1 MYYLVRERGLGMR
14 ICREKKRMSKEIEN
28 EEEKQRKN

>member
-14 ICREKKRMSKEIEN
+14 ICREKRMSKEIEN